1 MFEVLQELIMVGL
14 YFFEGYCIQY
24 FFCAFV
30 KPKLSKL
37 SCSKYTVSLVWIAVC
52 FLTRA
57 LFPQNNSAILILKL
71 FFYIA
76 VLFLFSLFW
85 YRGSVLKKLSVVIHF
100 AAINELVFFTAYS
113 FLYISS
119 WLVGAAAMQ
128 PGIMKLPLSQYTAVL
143 NGIVI
148 VTMLMMMA
156 MRGALLYFS
165 CKKIVSGYRFREEQR
180 PDREIFFYLLPA
192 AAGIMVSILV
202 RLLLLDMKD
211 GNPVLLYNQY
221 PSLYFIIPL
230 LALVLLW
237 AILKSFRLYQDM
249 IGLQKEQS
257 EKIVLENQVAQMQNS
272 MTEME
277 HFYRGIRSV
286 KHDMRNQVAVLEQML
301 VRQEQVKSDLIS
313 QYFEDMQR
321 TLTQLERTIHTG
333 NAVSD
338 AVVESKFQSAAA
350 RIENI
355 RLQAEDF
362 ALTKQV
368 RIRPYDIGIIL
379 NNGLDNAI
387 EACEALRGTRPEAE
401 TYITIRSYWK
411 RNMYFIEIE
420 NSFEGVL
427 KMDEAQGYPQT
438 TKADKS
444 LHGIGLRNIRNC
456 AKKYD
461 GDMDC
466 IYGDGRFILSVML
479 KNQELNYREEYE
491 GN

>member
-1 MFEVLQELIMVGL
+1 MFEVLQELIMAGL

-30 KPKLSKL
+30 KPKLSKW
-37 SCSKYTVSLVWIAVC
+37 SGSKYVISLFWIAVC
-52 FLTRA
+52 FLTR
-57 LFPQNNSAILILKL
+57 LWFPQNNSAILIIKL

-76 VLFLFSLFW
+76 ALFLFSLLW

-113 FLYISS
+113 FIYISS

-128 PGIMKLPLSQYTAVL
+128 PDLMKLPLPKYTAVL
-143 NGIVI
+143 NGIVV
-148 VTMLMMMA
+148 VTLLMMVA
-156 MRGALLYFS
+156 IQGALLYFA
-165 CKKIVSGYRFREEQR
+165 CKKIVSGYRFREESR

-192 AAGIMVSILV
+192 AAGIMVSVLV
-202 RLLLLDMKD
+202 RLLLLDMED

-221 PSLYFIIPL
+221 PSLYLIIPL

-237 AILKSFRLYQDM
+237 AILTGFRLYQDM

-257 EKIVLENQVAQMQNS
+257 EKIVLENQVAQLQNS

-286 KHDMRNQVAVLEQML
+286 KHDMRNQIAVLEQML
-301 VRQEQVKSDLIS
+301 GKQEQVKSSLVS

-338 AVVESKFQSAAA
+338 AVVESKFQNAAA
-350 RIENI
+350 RVENI
-355 RLQAEDF
+355 RLHAEDF
-362 ALTKQV
+362 ALTQQV
-368 RIRPYDIGIIL
+368 KIRPYDIGIIL

-387 EACEALRGTRPEAE
+387 EACEALRRKRPEAE
-401 TYITIRSYWK
+401 AYITIRSFWK
-411 RNMYFIEIE
+411 RNMFFIEIE
-420 NSFEGVL
+420 NSFDGAVR
-427 KMDEAQGYPQT
+427 MDEAQEYPQT
-438 TKADKS
+438 TKADKA
-444 LHGIGLRNIRNC
+444 LHGIGLRNIKNC
-456 AKKYD
+456 AGKYD

-466 IYGDGRFILSVML
+466 IYGDGRFLLSVML
-479 KNQELNYREEYE
+479 KNQEEQGE
-491 GN
+491 